1 MKSKLF
7 LTRKS
12 RKAVR
17 VKRSPKRSPSSSS
30 RSKSS
35 SKSSKSSSK
44 RSPSSRKSKINK
56 KGLDKSIKLLKSIL
70 QKQTVNM
77 TSIRQSATK
86 LNELPTTTHKVEAAV
101 ADLEQAASALTK
113 TSSDVAA
120 ADAAV
125 NQAVLKA
132 INDKGNLKLQQ
143 DLLRTQDELKN
154 KVAEAELSALEVQLK
169 ETALDDAGKAQPPEA
184 QGFFKTL
191 KRGVRNLYKNHSK
204 KIAAAILITGA
215 AVLAYKNQ
223 DALKTM
229 WNARGQDVGEVPGEE
244 PEFMKMGFT
253 PDPNAE
259 MFAAE
264 NAYEIP
270 VAAAVPEAP
279 YEIPEF
285 MQEEPG
291 FTVLPPERVGV
302 FGKVQDKG
310 AEVYNALADKGHAVK
325 ETVVANVAA
334 VTEVTGKAISDA
346 TSAAATATTAAKEA
360 VHAAAVATKKSLAD
374 NTDAA
379 KAAAAELARQAAEKT
394 VALATSTVN
403 TVKAVKKAGAAA
415 VSATFSGAKGVADTA
430 AARTAQLAA
439 DAVASAA
446 AAVSALGNKF
456 AFWRGGTRKYIKKI
470 SSNINVGPYKN
481 KPIVRGFKKYN
492 RRNSI
497 ANQ

>member
-1 MKSKLF
+1 
-7 LTRKS
+7 
-12 RKAVR
+12 
-17 VKRSPKRSPSSSS
+17 
-30 RSKSS
+30 
-35 SKSSKSSSK
+35 
-44 RSPSSRKSKINK
+44 
-56 KGLDKSIKLLKSIL
+56 
-70 QKQTVNM
+70 M

-154 KVAEAELSALEVQLK
+154 KVAEAELAALEVQLK

-264 NAYEIP
+264 NAYEIPVAAAVPNPYEIP

>member
-270 VAAAVPEAP
+270 VAAAVPNP